1 MSSSSKISPAIE
13 VDENENSSLSS
24 NKRSE
29 AYQYFTFKT
38 QRWYCNY
45 CSKNFGDKST
55 STLWR
60 HIAKH
65 PKIVEAQRVQKE
77 QKQRKVGEMD
87 KYTVT
92 AEKENAKFKDMIS
105 FIRPGIYIPCAN
117 TLRRDL
123 TENFKNAKERFRQ
136 ELQTSKNQIPFL
148 GISVHWIN
156 ENWELKCTTL
166 DFCILSGPHTGIN
179 LSSKFLE
186 SLEDF
191 GIATKI
197 LAVACDNASNMDV
210 MLDKISQSLAKKSI
224 TFDPKNQCVHCFAY
238 VINLAAKKLIDNL
251 QVPLLYED
259 ENSFEEAEDTEDN
272 LKDTIY
278 KLRKVIV
285 KIRASPQRRKKFK
298 QQCIAANMPLHNTAS
313 ADKDLKKYIL
323 LEEEWERIL
332 EIRGILQHYKK
343 CTDLSVSQQY
353 LTLSYTIPMYNFLL
367 DKLEDEYDKRKES
380 DKEEDEEE
388 DDDDSDDDN
397 ESENDE
403 ILCALKQSIEKIKK
417 YYTFTSGLIYTAATV
432 LDPRI
437 KLQYYKD
444 NMWEES
450 FIQETR
456 KQVTNLWETTYK
468 PNISENVEPSDD
480 ADDELFGHIFKKRKI
495 EEKDELSIYLNEGVA
510 PGKTDILM
518 WWKLHE
524 IKYPNLSKM
533 ARDYLS
539 IPATSAPVERIF
551 SGGTDL
557 VVQKRCSLKESTIR
571 ETMCLK
577 GWWKSDVGGSIIIND

>member
-92 AEKENAKFKDMIS
+92 AEKENASFRKRTVRWVIINDQPFNVIENEEFKDMIS

-136 ELQTSKNQIPFL
+136 ELQETPGRLSFTVDAWTSKNQIPFL

-298 QQCIAANMPLHNTAS
+298 QQCIAANMVPLELIPDVSTRWNSTE
-313 ADKDLKKYIL
+313 IM
-323 LEEEWERIL
+323 LE
-332 EIRGILQHYKK
+332 
-343 CTDLSVSQQY
+343 
-353 LTLSYTIPMYNFLL
+353 
-367 DKLEDEYDKRKES
+367 
-380 DKEEDEEE
+380 
-388 DDDDSDDDN
+388 
-397 ESENDE
+397 
-403 ILCALKQSIEKIKK
+403 
-417 YYTFTSGLIYTAATV
+417 
-432 LDPRI
+432 
-437 KLQYYKD
+437 
-444 NMWEES
+444 
-450 FIQETR
+450 
-456 KQVTNLWETTYK
+456 
-468 PNISENVEPSDD
+468 
-480 ADDELFGHIFKKRKI
+480 
-495 EEKDELSIYLNEGVA
+495 
-510 PGKTDILM
+510 
-518 WWKLHE
+518 
-524 IKYPNLSKM
+524 
-533 ARDYLS
+533 
-539 IPATSAPVERIF
+539 
-551 SGGTDL
+551 
-557 VVQKRCSLKESTIR
+557 
-571 ETMCLK
+571 
-577 GWWKSDVGGSIIIND
+577 

>member
-1 MSSSSKISPAIE
+1 MFSSSKISPAIE

-65 PKIVEAQRVQKE
+65 PKIVEARRVQKE

-92 AEKENAKFKDMIS
+92 AEKENAK
-105 FIRPGIYIPCAN
+105 
-117 TLRRDL
+117 
-123 TENFKNAKERFRQ
+123 RFRQ
-136 ELQTSKNQIPFL
+136 ELQETPGHLSFIVDAWTSKNQIPFL

-197 LAVACDNASNMDV
+197 LAVACDNASNIDV

-224 TFDPKNQCVHCFAY
+224 TFDPKNQRVRY
-238 VINLAAKKLIDNL
+238 
-251 QVPLLYED
+251 

-285 KIRASPQRRKKFK
+285 KIQASPQRQEKFK
-298 QQCIAANMPLHNTAS
+298 QQCIAANM
-313 ADKDLKKYIL
+313 
-323 LEEEWERIL
+323 
-332 EIRGILQHYKK
+332 HYKK

-353 LTLSYTIPMYNFLL
+353 PTLSYTIPMYNFLL

-417 YYTFTSGLIYTAATV
+417 YYTFTSGLIYTAAT
-432 LDPRI
+432 
-437 KLQYYKD
+437 D

-450 FIQETR
+450 FIQEAR

-524 IKYPNLSKM
+524 IEYPNLSKM

-551 SGGTDL
+551 WVEQT
-557 VVQKRCSLKESTIR
+557 
-571 ETMCLK
+571 
-577 GWWKSDVGGSIIIND
+577 

>member
-1 MSSSSKISPAIE
+1 MFSQKGFRKRTVRWVVINDQPFNVI
-13 VDENENSSLSS
+13 ENE
-24 NKRSE
+24 E
-29 AYQYFTFKT
+29 
-38 QRWYCNY
+38 
-45 CSKNFGDKST
+45 
-55 STLWR
+55 
-60 HIAKH
+60 
-65 PKIVEAQRVQKE
+65 
-77 QKQRKVGEMD
+77 
-87 KYTVT
+87 
-92 AEKENAKFKDMIS
+92 FKDMIS
-105 FIRPGIYIPCAN
+105 FIQPGIYIPCAN

-123 TENFKNAKERFRQ
+123 TKNFKNAKERFRQ
-136 ELQTSKNQIPFL
+136 ELQETPGRLSFTVDAWTSKNQIPFL
-148 GISVHWIN
+148 
-156 ENWELKCTTL
+156 
-166 DFCILSGPHTGIN
+166 GPHTGIN

-197 LAVACDNASNMDV
+197 LAVACNNASNMDV

-224 TFDPKNQCVHCFAY
+224 TFDPKNQRVRCFAH

-278 KLRKVIV
+278 KLRKLIPDVSTRWNSTEIMLE
-285 KIRASPQRRKKFK
+285 RALTLK
-298 QQCIAANMPLHNTAS
+298 QPLHNTAS

-353 LTLSYTIPMYNFLL
+353 PTLSYTIPMYNFLL

-380 DKEEDEEE
+380 DKEEDEED

-417 YYTFTSGLIYTAATV
+417 YYTFTSGLIYTAA
-432 LDPRI
+432 I
-437 KLQYYKD
+437 
-444 NMWEES
+444 
-450 FIQETR
+450 
-456 KQVTNLWETTYK
+456 
-468 PNISENVEPSDD
+468 ENVEPSDD
-480 ADDELFGHIFKKRKI
+480 ADDELFDHIFKKRKI

-524 IKYPNLSKM
+524 IEYPNLSKM

-539 IPATSAPVERIF
+539 IP
-551 SGGTDL
+551 
-557 VVQKRCSLKESTIR
+557 
-571 ETMCLK
+571 
-577 GWWKSDVGGSIIIND
+577 GS